1 MTDKILSRSEVL
13 KIVGFS
19 ARTLYYEI
27 AAGRFPRQV
36 QISKRRVGWRLSDLQ
51 AWLDERRSREEVH
64 LETTVRAEDD
74 PEQRR
79 RLRAAAR
86 RLRRR
91 RQQGRRSTGPGG
103 TAGCPARCADA

>member
-1 MTDKILSRSEVL
+1 MDPIQGFSISWWSVPMTDKILSRSEVL

-51 AWLDERRSREEVH
+51 AWLDERG
-64 LETTVRAEDD
+64 
-74 PEQRR
+74 
-79 RLRAAAR
+79 AA
-86 RLRRR
+86 
-91 RQQGRRSTGPGG
+91 
-103 TAGCPARCADA
+103 